1 MSQENFQ
8 IIKEVKNIRIPR
20 ISFVM
25 AKEKILGKRY
35 ELSVSCV
42 SARTSAKLNKEFRN
56 KNYPTTILSFP
67 LSKSSGEIILE
78 PKTIRA
84 QAKEFAM
91 QESKFLLFLFIHGL
105 LHLAEYEH
113 GSTMKQAERKWCA
126 YFNIAYPD
134 HE

>member
-1 MSQENFQ
+1 MSATNFEL
-8 IIKEVKNIRIPR
+8 IKEVKNIRVPR

-25 AKEKILGKRY
+25 AKDKILGKSY
-35 ELSVSCV
+35 ELSVSFV
-42 SARTSAKLNKEFRN
+42 SASTSARLNKEFRN

-67 LSKSSGEIILE
+67 LSKTSGEIILE
-78 PKTIRA
+78 PKTIRI
-84 QAKEFAM
+84 QAKEFGM
-91 QESKFLLFLFIHGL
+91 KESKFLLFLFIHGL

-113 GSTMKQAERKWCA
+113 GSTMKEAERKWCT